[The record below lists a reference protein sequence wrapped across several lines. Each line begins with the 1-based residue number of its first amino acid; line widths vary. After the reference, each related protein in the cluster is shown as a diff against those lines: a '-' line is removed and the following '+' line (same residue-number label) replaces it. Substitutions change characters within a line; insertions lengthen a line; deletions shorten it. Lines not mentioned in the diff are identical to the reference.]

1 MLHTHISAGIP
12 AETQGLQESFI
23 GGGVKATEEFP
34 ISPAENSPASVILVR
49 FVRGVLP
56 GFTSSWGNDCYS
68 SRCLFS
74 RPYEAE
80 GRGKSINS
88 LCAASSRL

>member
-1 MLHTHISAGIP
+1 MNYATIMGDKQSYISV
-12 AETQGLQESFI
+12 T
-23 GGGVKATEEFP
+23 VKATEEFP